1 MLFEFELAVIVV
13 IGKFNCFQNPYAGDP
28 LTKID
33 WHDYKKI
40 AEDEQRTGTSLYTAS
55 GLGQKTICTCL
66 GFAVTSVSIW
76 YQSKY
81 QYFLPLW
88 VYEEDEWHV
97 IRSLIIKVASIF
109 SSYPLLLI
117 QLFEVNV
124 WNETEEK

>member
-1 MLFEFELAVIVV
+1 MLFEFELAVIMV

-66 GFAVTSVSIW
+66 GFAVTSVSI
-76 YQSKY
+76 
-81 QYFLPLW
+81 
-88 VYEEDEWHV
+88 
-97 IRSLIIKVASIF
+97 
-109 SSYPLLLI
+109 
-117 QLFEVNV
+117 
-124 WNETEEK
+124 